1 MAGAGSPQE
10 QGVLDLQR
18 DPCLW
23 GSNPSTASQAGAGA
37 WSEGARMELLSLRVG
52 GVPGAG
58 SAEGAVITFRSGRGS
73 AAALADFVTLLGQPG
88 SHPLPI
94 PQGSWLLPLQGHS
107 RAEEEGEEVTAGAPP
122 I

>member
-1 MAGAGSPQE
+1 MAGAGSAQE

-23 GSNPSTASQAGAGA
+23 ESNPSTASQAGAGA

-73 AAALADFVTLLGQPG
+73 AVALADLSPCCSWGSRAVTLSQSHRDPG
-88 SHPLPI
+88 CSPCK
-94 PQGSWLLPLQGHS
+94 GT
-107 RAEEEGEEVTAGAPP
+107 AEQRRKGKR
-122 I
+122 